1 MPVGEPGTGGRAVPV
16 RLAALMA
23 VFFFGLG
30 AWVPTLSTYL
40 MSTPDRGGL
49 GLPTAEVGLV
59 YSTFAFG
66 GMLAPLVIGLLTDRL
81 FRGERVLGAAC
92 LGAAG
97 LVWAAAAWCDQAAP
111 GMADAY
117 RAAGA
122 VPDPT
127 DAPEVRRA
135 ATAAFNRLFLLMLGY
150 AVLLQLALT
159 LTTVVTLRNL
169 ADPTR
174 RFARVRL
181 WGTVGWIAAGV
192 AVQEFFRPATT
203 DVLYVAAAGSA
214 AVGLYAFTLPAT
226 PPRGTGNSVGEI
238 LGLPALRLFR
248 DRSFGVFVAAAFV
261 TTAANQFYVVYGN
274 RYLIDHRVYKPALT
288 MTLAQVVEVA
298 CMFSL
303 PFFDP
308 RRRMKLLMLVGLG
321 GYAVRG
327 AVMAAG
333 WVPLVVAIGV
343 PMHGWGYTFFL
354 VVASTYLDREAPP
367 HLRASAQGIIT
378 FVSGGVGTWAG
389 NVFAGWV
396 VDYYRVGKTID
407 WAAVW
412 VVPFGVCVAVF
423 AAFAVLFRPPAER
436 PVVSR
441 PTA

>member
-1 MPVGEPGTGGRAVPV
+1 
-16 RLAALMA
+16 MA
-23 VFFFGLG
+23 GFYFGLG

-40 MSTPDRGGL
+40 MSAPGRGGL

-66 GMLAPLVIGLLTDRL
+66 GILAPLAIGLLTDRL

-97 LVWAAAAWCDQAAP
+97 LAYAAAAWCDASVP
-111 GMADAY
+111 GMDAAY
-117 RAAGA
+117 QLANPA
-122 VPDPT
+122 DPT
-127 DAPEVRRA
+127 DDPAVRQA
-135 ATAAFNRLFLLMLGY
+135 AGEAFGRLFGLMLGY
-150 AVLLQLALT
+150 AVLLQLSLT

-174 RFARVRL
+174 QFARVRL
-181 WGTVGWIAAGV
+181 WGTVGWIAAGA
-192 AVQEFFRPATT
+192 AVQEVFRPATT
-203 DVLYVAAAGSA
+203 DVLYLAAAASA
-214 AVGLYAFTLPAT
+214 LTGLYAFTLPAT
-226 PPRGTGNSVGEI
+226 PPRGTGNSVGEV

-274 RYLIDHRVYKPALT
+274 RYLIDHEVYKPALT
-288 MTLAQVVEVA
+288 MTLAQVVEVG
-298 CMFSL
+298 CMFSI

-308 RRRMKLLMLVGLG
+308 RHRMKLLMAVGLG

-333 WVPLVVAIGV
+333 WVPAVVAVGV
-343 PMHGWGYTFFL
+343 PMHGWGYTFFFI
-354 VVASTYLDREAPP
+354 VASTYLDREAPP

-389 NVFAGWV
+389 NLFAGWV
-396 VDYYRVGKTID
+396 VDRYRVGGVID

-412 VVPFGVCVAVF
+412 LIPLGVCVAVF
-423 AAFAVLFRPPAER
+423 AAFVVLFHPPREKDGRPG
-436 PVVSR
+436 
-441 PTA
+441 